1 MTTETTGRTG
11 PLRLLVVDDQPLIRR
26 GLSMMLAAEPGIE
39 VVGQAADGLEAIEL
53 ALATAPDIVVM
64 DLQMPR
70 ASGVVAT
77 REITAALP
85 TTRVVVLTT
94 YDDDELVF
102 EAIRAGAQA
111 YLLKDTTEADVLDT
125 VHAVHRG
132 ESRLSP
138 AIARKVVEQFRS
150 MATRGA
156 ASGHDA
162 AVAAPPPAHRAP
174 AGDHDTDALTD
185 KEARI
190 LDLLA
195 QGKSNKQIAAAVFL
209 AEGTVK
215 NYVSRIMDKLHASSR
230 LELAV
235 RAASRRGQ
243 RALPPDGGREKATP
257 QGGLAG

>member
-1 MTTETTGRTG
+1 MTTEAVGRTA

-26 GLSMMLAAEPGIE
+26 GLSMMLAAEFGIE

-53 ALATAPDIVVM
+53 ALATSPDIVVM

-85 TTRVVVLTT
+85 NTRVVVLTT

-138 AIARKVVEQFRS
+138 AIARKVVEQFRL
-150 MATRGA
+150 MATRSAAGGHGA
-156 ASGHDA
+156 AVS
-162 AVAAPPPAHRAP
+162 APPPAHRAP
-174 AGDHDTDALTD
+174 AGAHDTDALTD

-195 QGKSNKQIAAAVFL
+195 QGKSNKQIAATVFL

-215 NYVSRIMDKLHASSR
+215 NYVSRIMEKLHASSR

-235 RAASRRGQ
+235 RAASRRG
-243 RALPPDGGREKATP
+243 
-257 QGGLAG
+257 

>member
-1 MTTETTGRTG
+1 MAEATGADAADADAEA
-11 PLRLLVVDDQPLIRR
+11 PIRLLIVDDQPLIRR
-26 GLSMMLAAEPGIE
+26 GLSMMLATEAGIE
-39 VVGQAADGLEAIEL
+39 VVAQAADGIEAVSQ
-53 ALATAPDIVVM
+53 ALQTHPDVIVM

-77 REITAALP
+77 REITARLP
-85 TTRVVVLTT
+85 ATRVVVLTT

-111 YLLKDTTEADVLDT
+111 YLLKDASEAEVLET
-125 VHAVHRG
+125 IRAVHRG

-138 AIARKVVEQFRS
+138 AIARKVMEQFRT
-150 MATRGA
+150 MAARTPGGPAA
-156 ASGHDA
+156 ASTDLPASLGE
-162 AVAAPPPAHRAP
+162 APEEALRGPSSARPVDEP
-174 AGDHDTDALTD
+174 LTD
-185 KEARI
+185 KETRI
-190 LDLLA
+190 LALIA

-235 RAASRRGQ
+235 KAVSRR
-243 RALPPDGGREKATP
+243 P
-257 QGGLAG
+257 